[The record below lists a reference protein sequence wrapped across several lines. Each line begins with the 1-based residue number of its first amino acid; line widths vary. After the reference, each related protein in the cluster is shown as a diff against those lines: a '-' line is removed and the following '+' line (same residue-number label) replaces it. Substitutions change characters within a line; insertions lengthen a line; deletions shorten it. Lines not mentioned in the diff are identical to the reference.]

1 VPPEPGWRPWREAWA
16 DALYGEGGFYRRAEG
31 PGGHFE
37 TSANAGGGVLDQFAA
52 AVRTLARQHGCT
64 TVVDVGAGRGE
75 LLRALAGDAGRR
87 GGAGADG
94 EPRLLGVDV
103 VARPPGLPPDVGWLT
118 APGGEV
124 LPADLT
130 GLDGALVLA
139 NEWLDVVPLDVLAV
153 DAAGTARLVEVD
165 ATGTE
170 RLGRPLDPADD
181 QDRDA
186 LAWCRTWW
194 PVEGSRPGT
203 RVEVGLSRDRAW
215 ADLVGRVRS
224 GVCVAVDYGHTHAS
238 RPPTGTLAAHRS
250 GRAVLPAPDGSCD
263 LTAEVAL
270 DSLGAGELASQ
281 RDMLQRL
288 GVDAGL
294 TFPHDGGGGG
304 SAEASAPPD
313 PSAYLLELQRSS
325 AAAVLLDR
333 GGLGG
338 FGWAVSVVA
347 IGQPDPA
354 TARVVR

>member
-1 VPPEPGWRPWREAWA
+1 VRPEPGWRPWREAWA
-16 DALYGEGGFYRRAEG
+16 DALYGERGFYRRAEG

-52 AVRTLARQHGCT
+52 AVWTLARQHRCT
-64 TVVDVGAGRGE
+64 TVVDLGAGRGE
-75 LLRALAGDAGRR
+75 LLRALARNARGRE
-87 GGAGADG
+87 GAGA
-94 EPRLLGVDV
+94 EHRLLGVDV

-118 APGGEV
+118 APGGEH
-124 LPADLT
+124 LPEDLT
-130 GLDGALVLA
+130 GLDAALVLA

-153 DAAGTARLVEVD
+153 DTAGTPRLVEVD

-170 RLGRPLDPADD
+170 RLGRSLDPADD
-181 QDRDA
+181 QDSDA

-194 PVEGSRPGT
+194 PVEGGRPGA

-224 GVCVAVDYGHTHAS
+224 GVCVAVDYGHTRAS

-250 GRAVLPAPDGSCD
+250 GRAVPPVADGSCD

-281 RDMLQRL
+281 RAMLQGL
-288 GVDAGL
+288 GVDAAL
-294 TFPHDGGGGG
+294 SFPHDG
-304 SAEASAPPD
+304 ADEVDAAPD

-354 TARVVR
+354 AARVVR